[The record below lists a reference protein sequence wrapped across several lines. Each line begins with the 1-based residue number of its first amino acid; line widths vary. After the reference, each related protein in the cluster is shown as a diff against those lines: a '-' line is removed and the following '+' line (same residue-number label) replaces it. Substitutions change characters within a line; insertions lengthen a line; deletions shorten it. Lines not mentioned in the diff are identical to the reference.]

1 MDARGHQEGRR
12 EPDHHAGLSAL
23 ALRGQLVVFEGGE
36 GAGKSTQLQRLSS
49 RLTADGVNHAV
60 YREPGGTPVGDR
72 IREILLHSDLPL
84 APAAEAS
91 LFVASRAQ
99 LVHTVVKPA
108 LAAGQHILLDR
119 FLLSTYAYQI
129 HGRGL
134 PSRELRAA
142 NELATNGLVP
152 DLTVLLRLPVTDGL
166 ERAGKRGEAD
176 RFERADRGF
185 HDRVAAAFDQFAE
198 PSWQR
203 AHPECGKIIAVDA
216 SGSLEAVEQRL
227 LDVIGTHCPAL
238 LTRAGHRV

>member
-1 MDARGHQEGRR
+1 
-12 EPDHHAGLSAL
+12 
-23 ALRGQLVVFEGGE
+23 LRGQLVVFEGGE

-60 YREPGGTPVGDR
+60 HREPGGTPVGDR

-129 HGRGL
+129 HGREL
-134 PSRELRAA
+134 PQRELRASNA
-142 NELATNGLVP
+142 LATDGLVP

-166 ERAGKRGEAD
+166 GRAARRGDAD

-203 AHPECGKIIAVDA
+203 VHPECGVIVAIDA
-216 SGSLEAVEQRL
+216 SGTLEAVEARVRAAI
-227 LDVIGTHCPAL
+227 DEHCPAL
-238 LTRAGHRV
+238 FRRAGHRA

>member
-1 MDARGHQEGRR
+1 M
-12 EPDHHAGLSAL
+12 
-23 ALRGQLVVFEGGE
+23 RGQLVVFEGGE

-49 RLTADGVNHAV
+49 RLSADGVPHAV
-60 YREPGGTPVGDR
+60 YREPGGTPVGDK

-84 APAAEAS
+84 APAAEAT

-142 NELATNGLVP
+142 NALATAGLVP
-152 DLTVLLRLPVTDGL
+152 DLTILLRLPVTEGL
-166 ERAGKRGEAD
+166 DRAGKRGEAD

-185 HDRVAAAFDQFAE
+185 HDRVAAAFDRFAE
-198 PSWQR
+198 AEWQR
-203 AHPECGKIIAVDA
+203 EHPECGPIVAVDA
-216 SGSLEAVEQRL
+216 SGTPEQVEQR
-227 LDVIGTHCPAL
+227 IHAAIAAHCPAL
-238 LTRAGHRV
+238 MARTGTGA

>member
-12 EPDHHAGLSAL
+12 EPDHHAGLSVSH
-23 ALRGQLVVFEGGE
+23 LRGQLVVFEGGE

-49 RLTADGVNHAV
+49 RLTADGVGHAV
-60 YREPGGTPVGDR
+60 YREPGGTPVGDK

-99 LVHTVVKPA
+99 LVHAVVKPA
-108 LAAGQHILLDR
+108 LAAGQHVLLDR

-134 PSRELRAA
+134 PARELRAA
-142 NELATNGLVP
+142 NELATGGLVP
-152 DLTVLLRLPVTDGL
+152 DLTILLRLSVTEGL
-166 ERAGKRGEAD
+166 DRAGKRGAAD

-198 PSWQR
+198 ASWQR
-203 AHPECGKIIAVDA
+203 AHPECGKIVAVEA
-216 SGSLEAVEQRL
+216 SGTPDEVERRIH
-227 LDVIGTHCPAL
+227 DAIAAHCPAL
-238 LTRAGHRV
+238 LSRAGARA